1 MDQPSGEGVV
11 RWTGDEPARAARAAV
26 DRLED
31 QFYSSHK
38 ATFLDAQGD
47 ILEAM
52 VRQGKV
58 VKELRDENARLV
70 ERLSR
75 ETGQS
80 LDYLCDL
87 ADTYELF
94 RDELPNPHL
103 APAYYLEMARAV
115 SQSSAAWGDNAE
127 TLETIESLAITRLSR
142 CDLSDPSDGPVSLAE
157 SFRSLFGLANGA
169 SHPFVQFRMHVWAM
183 EEDDLESFSAQF
195 HEVVRPFFL
204 EWARQVKT
212 RSRPRSSRT
221 NEHSL
226 LTLSFDVEL
235 PTGERTRIE
244 GVEQEVLRW
253 LEQSGIKAKC
263 LRKRLAPGF
272 GE

>member
-1 MDQPSGEGVV
+1 MEQPPGEGVV
-11 RWTGDEPARAARAAV
+11 RWESGEPARAARVAV
-26 DRLED
+26 ERLQD

-38 ATFLDAQGD
+38 AAFLEAQGD

-58 VKELRDENARLV
+58 VKELRDENDRLV

-80 LDYLCDL
+80 LDYLRDL

-103 APAYYLEMARAV
+103 APAYYLEMAKAV

-127 TLETIESLAITRLSR
+127 MVETIESLAVTRLAQ

-157 SFRSLFGLANGA
+157 SVRSLFGMANGA
-169 SHPFVQFRMHVWAM
+169 SHPFFQFRMHVWAM
-183 EEDDLESFSAQF
+183 EDDNLESFSMQF

-226 LTLSFDVEL
+226 LTMSYDVEMS
-235 PTGERTRIE
+235 PEERAKIE
-244 GVEQEVLRW
+244 GVEEQVVQW
-253 LEQSGIKAKC
+253 LKQKGIKAQ
-263 LRKRLAPGF
+263 LVRKRLAPGF